1 MSAQYNILRTTGVT
15 GSKYS
20 SVIGKKEPL
29 AHPCNCRSE
38 CPYGFG
44 RAYCFPCYAKIVA
57 EQREAQRAA
66 QVVALRSM
74 PDGDVHEI

>member
-15 GSKYS
+15 GAKYS

-29 AHPCNCRSE
+29 AHPSNCRSE

-57 EQREAQRAA
+57 EHRAA
-66 QVVALRSM
+66 QRTAQVAVERSM